1 MTRKYVDCRETPSVS
16 GCTLAMS
23 GEEEELVRA
32 AVYHAVDVHGHTD
45 DEELREGVRQGLA
58 DAPVADTTPGAFVQ
72 LIEFRTDRID
82 EVERMAREWADAIG
96 ADRTARWAVVGA
108 DRDRPNTYVE
118 IVEFPD
124 RAAAMANSEHPAT
137 TEFAEK
143 MRAVC
148 ADEPTFV
155 NLEVRSTTDFDD

>member
-32 AVYHAVDVHGHTD
+32 AVQHAVDVHEHTD
-45 DEELREGVRQGLA
+45 DEELREGVRQGLK

-72 LIEFRTDRID
+72 LIEFHTDRID

-96 ADRTARWAVVGA
+96 ADRTARWALVGA
-108 DRDRPNTYVE
+108 DRDRPGTYME

-124 RAAAMANSEHPAT
+124 YPAGMENSAHPAT
-137 TEFAEK
+137 AEFAEK
-143 MRAVC
+143 VRAVC
-148 ADEPTFV
+148 TDEPRFV
-155 NLEVRSTTDFDD
+155 NLEVRSTTDFSA